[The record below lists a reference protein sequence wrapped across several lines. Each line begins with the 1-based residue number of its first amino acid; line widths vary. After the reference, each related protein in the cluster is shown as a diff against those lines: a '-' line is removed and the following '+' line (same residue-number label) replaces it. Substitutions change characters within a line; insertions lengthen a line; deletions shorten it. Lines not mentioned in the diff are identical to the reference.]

1 MTRTSAERGGLGG
14 PTWRSRF
21 GGRSVHGWDRWSAA
35 SRSGRSGALSASTC
49 ADRGG
54 GWRLRQRYIDAFASA
69 QQSIQVAHGYFLP
82 DPGVVRAITAAARR
96 GVRVRLLLAGMTDIP
111 FARAATRSLHR
122 HLLAA
127 GVCIHEWTGSV
138 LHAKVAAVDGRR
150 LLIGS
155 FNLDPLSLA
164 NLEALVEVDD
174 PAVVARGETWI
185 EDHLARS
192 RAVTSV
198 DASSWLKRWLL
209 DPMGR
214 VVARM
219 ADTAGRV
226 IARPSERLASA
237 DYSRS
242 SDG

>member
-1 MTRTSAERGGLGG
+1 MGG